1 MVVVIVG
8 LVSECCTG
16 ARHQVIVIIGHT
28 LLAAPDT
35 EANDSNTTKKD
46 GTTNT
51 SDNTTN
57 DLLVAIA

>member
-1 MVVVIVG
+1 MVVIVG
-8 LVSECCTG
+8 LVSERCTG
-16 ARHQVIVIIGHT
+16 AGHQVVVIISHT

-46 GTTNT
+46 GTADT

-57 DLLVAIA
+57 DLLVTIA